1 MINKAKKLLKKITY
15 CLTIIVVALIYGNCY
30 ASVEI
35 LNVRY
40 WTAPDHTRIVL
51 DVDNEA
57 ACDVRESENL
67 LVLNFK
73 DASLDKSIPHEIV
86 LNKPGI
92 KKLVFYHV
100 DKGGVKIELILD
112 KYRKAEVFKLKK
124 FQDRPDRIVVDIF
137 LQEAPV
143 EEITKEQPPILKQK
157 KIIVIDPGHGGDDPG
172 AVARKG
178 VYEKNIVLSIS
189 REIKKE
195 INKMPGYRAVLTREG
210 DYYVSFNKRLQV
222 AKNSGASLFI
232 SIHADAARNRKARG
246 SSVYCLSTSGASN
259 EAAKLLATNENLSD
273 IIGGVPNG
281 EGKNES
287 GLIILNMFQT
297 STINLS
303 KTYADTL
310 INHLNRINPVKYKSV
325 QEAPF
330 NVLKLPDIPAVLIE
344 TAYISNSQDER
355 LLRNSSFQKKMA
367 VAVASSVRDYLSGT
381 ASISPENDA
390 LKKDDKVSDANER
403 EPEKKK
409 NEKEIRTAYYRI
421 KRGDTLSSVAQ
432 HFNTKVAVLLKLNN
446 LKLQDQLVVGRKIL
460 VPVNKTGD
468 DKLGVSGKK
477 NNHSNRNKPLRI
489 YKVKK
494 GDTIFSLA
502 KKNSITVQELC
513 KLNNIKSS
521 KPLLPGQKIKIP

>member
-1 MINKAKKLLKKITY
+1 MMNKAKKLLTKIIY
-15 CLTIIVVALIYGNCY
+15 CLTITVLALIYGNCY

-51 DVDNEA
+51 DVDNESV
-57 ACDVRESENL
+57 CDVRESENL
-67 LVLNFK
+67 LILNFK
-73 DASLDKSIPHEIV
+73 DASLNKSIPTEII

-92 KKLVFYHV
+92 KKLVFYHI

-124 FQDRPDRIVVDIF
+124 FQDRPDRVVVDIF
-137 LQEAPV
+137 LQEATV
-143 EEITKEQPPILKQK
+143 EEIAEEQIPMLKQK

-172 AVARKG
+172 AVAKRG

-210 DYYVSFNKRLQV
+210 DYYVSFNKRLKI
-222 AKNSGASLFI
+222 AKNLDASLFI
-232 SIHADAARNRKARG
+232 SVHADAAKNRKAKG

-259 EAAKLLATNENLSD
+259 EAAKLLANNENLSD

-297 STINLS
+297 NTINLS

-310 INHLNRINPVKYKSV
+310 MNHLNSINSLKYKSV

-344 TAYISNSQDER
+344 TAYISNPQEEN
-355 LLRNSSFQKKMA
+355 LLRNRNFQKKLA
-367 VAVASSVRDYLSGT
+367 VAVASSVREYLSGT
-381 ASISPENDA
+381 ASISQSNDA
-390 LKKDDKVSDANER
+390 LKNNYEINDAG
-403 EPEKKK
+403 EKQAVRK
-409 NEKEIRTAYYRI
+409 NNKEITTIYYEI
-421 KRGDTLSSVAQ
+421 KRGDTLHSVAR
-432 HFNTKVAVLLKLNN
+432 HFNTKVAVLLNLNN
-446 LKLQDQLVVGRKIL
+446 LKLRDQLFVGRKIL
-460 VPVNKTGD
+460 VPANKTGD
-468 DKLGVSGKK
+468 NEFAASDQK
-477 NNHSNRNKPLRI
+477 NKYSNRKKTSRI

-494 GDTIFSLA
+494 GDTLFSLA
-502 KKNSITVQELC
+502 KQNSITVQELC
-513 KLNNIKSS
+513 KLNNMKSS
-521 KPLLPGQKIKIP
+521 DPLLYGQKIKLP